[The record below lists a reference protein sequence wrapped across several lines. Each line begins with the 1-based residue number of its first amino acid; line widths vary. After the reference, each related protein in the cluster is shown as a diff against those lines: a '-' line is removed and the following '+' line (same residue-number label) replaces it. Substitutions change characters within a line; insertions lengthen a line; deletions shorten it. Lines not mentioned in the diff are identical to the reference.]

1 MNNVS
6 SFRRRAENC
15 RDSQKAIIAA
25 ANAAPEAKVAAE
37 EKEWQRQRQKRS
49 VAAADAAGAVR
60 VLLRQQR
67 RQAEAGTGT
76 ASNYLVSLHARI
88 FALCIA
94 CKLPYISSVQK

>member
-25 ANAAPEAKVAAE
+25 ANAAIPEAKVAAE
-37 EKEWQRQRQKRS
+37 EKEWQQRQKRS

>member
-25 ANAAPEAKVAAE
+25 AAISSEAKVAAE
-37 EKEWQRQRQKRS
+37 EKEWQQRQKRS

-76 ASNYLVSLHARI
+76 VSNYLVSLHARS
-88 FALCIA
+88 FAP
-94 CKLPYISSVQK
+94 CKLSYMTSEKK